1 MKYLKK
7 YNSFKE
13 NFEILDTDEPDL
25 KMAKE
30 KMNDLKNKLSDY
42 KSKKS
47 SLEQLYKSDE
57 VKDSD
62 LEKIVGKDDKNPFL
76 ISYANILSAERKIR
90 NLKEKENKKSVELSE
105 FKDRLNDSD
114 GESKE
119 SLSNKVS
126 DIENQIKD
134 IKNKISEIKKN
145 IPEIE
150 EKHKEKIENLE
161 IDIKKWID
169 KIQ

>member
-76 ISYANILSAERKIR
+76 ISYANILSTERKIR

-114 GESKE
+114 GEAKE

-134 IKNKISEIKKN
+134 IKNKISEINKN

-161 IDIKKWID
+161 TDIKKWID